1 MLKKLDSG
9 VARTGDTQ
17 GRPQMVSP
25 PERSVFRGVEVV
37 ERREEKKQGK
47 NDQDFCEINVPSY
60 SLCLRSVHN
69 IFEILNNPAFINEE
83 YGV

>member
-1 MLKKLDSG
+1 
-9 VARTGDTQ
+9 
-17 GRPQMVSP
+17 MVSP
-25 PERSVFRGVEVV
+25 PERSVYRGVEAV
-37 ERREEKKQGK
+37 ERREGK
-47 NDQDFCEINVPSY
+47 NDKDFCEINVPSY